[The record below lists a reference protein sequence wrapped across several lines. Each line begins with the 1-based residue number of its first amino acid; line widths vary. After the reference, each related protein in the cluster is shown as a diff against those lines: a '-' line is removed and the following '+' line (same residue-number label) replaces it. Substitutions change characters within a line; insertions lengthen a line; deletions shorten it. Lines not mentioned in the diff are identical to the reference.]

1 MAKTKLFE
9 AWSFRL
15 QQPAP
20 FDDPKYAGSKS
31 MGFSQYNTSS
41 TAQKSTL
48 HAPTMRALLAYAKL
62 VSATENGQS
71 VDGLGAIGHQGTT
84 YRISEYRSAN
94 KTDCVVFNPVTGK
107 FNAAQVEDGTQA
119 LKPYSVGAGN
129 GTGSG
134 LLFCLMPVLN
144 EDDEFR
150 QKFQEFVSL
159 LESGWAD
166 MDAAFEC
173 ALTLCDNV
181 YRRIENSKQ
190 LGSDGV
196 KISIPTTGN
205 ISVITQMAMDS
216 GNYAPTGASYG
227 EFTIMQMS
235 GTPTAKASSF
245 QKEDFVAK
253 YALSNRTLTARELAM
268 VPTLPDWYIIPKE
281 VVRVCEHAK
290 VTTASSQPMRN
301 FLFRGEA
308 GTGKTMGA
316 QAIAAGL
323 NLPYTLMTC
332 SANTEITDLVGQF
345 IPDTNGFHGSTPI
358 EDLPKISDITM
369 HPPSVYMMLT
379 GEYDEEKTE
388 DDVLQK
394 LIEIAVGNLVEKE
407 ETPGQRIRYVDTP
420 LVEAIRHGYVCELQE
435 PSCIANPG
443 VLVGLNSL
451 LDNCQVITLPTG
463 ERVKRHP
470 DNGLQQGKQAVEED
484 LSSQLP
490 NAAPNFTM
498 KTTPVPSNGSF
509 TPDPGQM
516 NAIRAQAER
525 VISEE
530 SDRIAAHLTNS
541 ITSSGSG
548 GVDQNSEYDG
558 YDYEHAAE
566 DIERLLEHMAEEKVT
581 EELEEELSEE
591 LQREANSIRY
601 GNAHRNIHI
610 TVNRMARVDQNLI
623 DSYNRVAPDLLMLSK
638 RLQRSVSTALR
649 DQRQGGKQTGL
660 LIGKRLNQHA
670 LHRTDGRIFYN
681 SRLPTE
687 PINLSVGL
695 LIDESGSMCSNDRIT
710 RARATAIVIQDFC
723 ESLGIP
729 LLVVGH
735 TAWSSHV
742 ELFSYS
748 DFDTYDKNN
757 RYRLMDMSARD
768 CNRDGAALRFVA
780 EKLSKQTSE
789 VKILMI
795 ICDGQ
800 PNDDGYSGSAAEA
813 DLRGIKLE
821 YARKGVKIYAAAIGE
836 DRPRIERIYG
846 DGYLDITNLQELPVM
861 LTNLIVRSLPR

>member
-301 FLFRGEA
+301 SCS
-308 GTGKTMGA
+308 GA
-316 QAIAAGL
+316 R
-323 NLPYTLMTC
+323 
-332 SANTEITDLVGQF
+332 LVPARPWAHRQ
-345 IPDTNGFHGSTPI
+345 S
-358 EDLPKISDITM
+358 
-369 HPPSVYMMLT
+369 
-379 GEYDEEKTE
+379 
-388 DDVLQK
+388 
-394 LIEIAVGNLVEKE
+394 
-407 ETPGQRIRYVDTP
+407 
-420 LVEAIRHGYVCELQE
+420 
-435 PSCIANPG
+435 
-443 VLVGLNSL
+443 
-451 LDNCQVITLPTG
+451 
-463 ERVKRHP
+463 
-470 DNGLQQGKQAVEED
+470 QQG
-484 LSSQLP
+484 
-490 NAAPNFTM
+490 
-498 KTTPVPSNGSF
+498 
-509 TPDPGQM
+509 
-516 NAIRAQAER
+516 
-525 VISEE
+525 
-530 SDRIAAHLTNS
+530 S
-541 ITSSGSG
+541 ICPT
-548 GVDQNSEYDG
+548 
-558 YDYEHAAE
+558 
-566 DIERLLEHMAEEKVT
+566 RL
-581 EELEEELSEE
+581 
-591 LQREANSIRY
+591 
-601 GNAHRNIHI
+601 
-610 TVNRMARVDQNLI
+610 
-623 DSYNRVAPDLLMLSK
+623 
-638 RLQRSVSTALR
+638 
-649 DQRQGGKQTGL
+649 
-660 LIGKRLNQHA
+660 
-670 LHRTDGRIFYN
+670 
-681 SRLPTE
+681 
-687 PINLSVGL
+687 
-695 LIDESGSMCSNDRIT
+695 
-710 RARATAIVIQDFC
+710 
-723 ESLGIP
+723 
-729 LLVVGH
+729 
-735 TAWSSHV
+735 
-742 ELFSYS
+742 
-748 DFDTYDKNN
+748 
-757 RYRLMDMSARD
+757 
-768 CNRDGAALRFVA
+768 
-780 EKLSKQTSE
+780 
-789 VKILMI
+789 
-795 ICDGQ
+795 
-800 PNDDGYSGSAAEA
+800 
-813 DLRGIKLE
+813 
-821 YARKGVKIYAAAIGE
+821 
-836 DRPRIERIYG
+836 
-846 DGYLDITNLQELPVM
+846 
-861 LTNLIVRSLPR
+861 

>member
-451 LDNCQVITLPTG
+451 LDNCQVITLSTG

-470 DNGLQQGKQAVEED
+470 DTVIVV
-484 LSSQLP
+484 
-490 NAAPNFTM
+490 
-498 KTTPVPSNGSF
+498 TTNSDYSGCR
-509 TPDPGQM
+509 DM
-516 NAIRAQAER
+516 NQS
-525 VISEE
+525 VISRM
-530 SDRIAAHLTNS
+530 DLI
-541 ITSSGSG
+541 
-548 GVDQNSEYDG
+548 YDM
-558 YDYEHAAE
+558 E
-566 DIERLLEHMAEEKVT
+566 
-581 EELEEELSEE
+581 
-591 LQREANSIRY
+591 
-601 GNAHRNIHI
+601 
-610 TVNRMARVDQNLI
+610 
-623 DSYNRVAPDLLMLSK
+623 APDLNTMVK
-638 RLQRSVSTALR
+638 RVMNVTGFTDEQEATKMAIVVR
-649 DQRQGGKQTGL
+649 DVAERCRQTM
-660 LIGKRLNQHA
+660 I
-670 LHRTDGRIFYN
+670 TDGSCGMREFKSWVLSTMVTHDPYESALSTIISSASADPDNRAELISACLEPQY
-681 SRLPTE
+681 SRT
-687 PINLSVGL
+687 I
-695 LIDESGSMCSNDRIT
+695 
-710 RARATAIVIQDFC
+710 
-723 ESLGIP
+723 
-729 LLVVGH
+729 
-735 TAWSSHV
+735 
-742 ELFSYS
+742 
-748 DFDTYDKNN
+748 
-757 RYRLMDMSARD
+757 
-768 CNRDGAALRFVA
+768 
-780 EKLSKQTSE
+780 
-789 VKILMI
+789 
-795 ICDGQ
+795 
-800 PNDDGYSGSAAEA
+800 
-813 DLRGIKLE
+813 
-821 YARKGVKIYAAAIGE
+821 
-836 DRPRIERIYG
+836 
-846 DGYLDITNLQELPVM
+846 
-861 LTNLIVRSLPR
+861 

>member
-290 VTTASSQPMRN
+290 VTTASCQPMRN

-420 LVEAIRHGYVCELQE
+420 LVEAIRHGYTSVNGNVPYFAAAELTTTSFETYSDLDTLGRCGVTYACIGQDLMPTEERGSIGMVKPTGWHTVRYDGLVDGDYLYNRCHLIGYQLTGENANTKNLITGTRYLNIEGMLPFENMVADYIQETSNHVLYRVTPIFEGNNLVANGVLMEGYSVEDKGTGISYCVFAYNVQPSIIIDYATGESKLADGVKQDKQKSATLTPTPSPEPEKQE
-435 PSCIANPG
+435 PTTGSEASQADYI
-443 VLVGLNSL
+443 LNT
-451 LDNCQVITLPTG
+451 NTKKFHYPTCSSVNDMK
-463 ERVKRHP
+463 EK
-470 DNGLQQGKQAVEED
+470 NKQEFFGTRDEAI
-484 LSSQLP
+484 
-490 NAAPNFTM
+490 
-498 KTTPVPSNGSF
+498 SNGYS
-509 TPDPGQM
+509 PC
-516 NAIRAQAER
+516 
-525 VISEE
+525 
-530 SDRIAAHLTNS
+530 
-541 ITSSGSG
+541 
-548 GVDQNSEYDG
+548 
-558 YDYEHAAE
+558 
-566 DIERLLEHMAEEKVT
+566 
-581 EELEEELSEE
+581 
-591 LQREANSIRY
+591 
-601 GNAHRNIHI
+601 
-610 TVNRMARVDQNLI
+610 
-623 DSYNRVAPDLLMLSK
+623 
-638 RLQRSVSTALR
+638 
-649 DQRQGGKQTGL
+649 
-660 LIGKRLNQHA
+660 
-670 LHRTDGRIFYN
+670 GRCK
-681 SRLPTE
+681 P
-687 PINLSVGL
+687 
-695 LIDESGSMCSNDRIT
+695 
-710 RARATAIVIQDFC
+710 
-723 ESLGIP
+723 
-729 LLVVGH
+729 
-735 TAWSSHV
+735 
-742 ELFSYS
+742 
-748 DFDTYDKNN
+748 
-757 RYRLMDMSARD
+757 
-768 CNRDGAALRFVA
+768 
-780 EKLSKQTSE
+780 
-789 VKILMI
+789 
-795 ICDGQ
+795 
-800 PNDDGYSGSAAEA
+800 
-813 DLRGIKLE
+813 
-821 YARKGVKIYAAAIGE
+821 
-836 DRPRIERIYG
+836 
-846 DGYLDITNLQELPVM
+846 
-861 LTNLIVRSLPR
+861 

>member
-463 ERVKRHP
+463 ERVKRHT
-470 DNGLQQGKQAVEED
+470 DTVIVV
-484 LSSQLP
+484 
-490 NAAPNFTM
+490 
-498 KTTPVPSNGSF
+498 TTNSDYSGCR
-509 TPDPGQM
+509 DM
-516 NAIRAQAER
+516 NQS
-525 VISEE
+525 VISRM
-530 SDRIAAHLTNS
+530 DLI
-541 ITSSGSG
+541 
-548 GVDQNSEYDG
+548 YDM
-558 YDYEHAAE
+558 E
-566 DIERLLEHMAEEKVT
+566 
-581 EELEEELSEE
+581 
-591 LQREANSIRY
+591 
-601 GNAHRNIHI
+601 
-610 TVNRMARVDQNLI
+610 
-623 DSYNRVAPDLLMLSK
+623 APDLNTMVK
-638 RLQRSVSTALR
+638 RVMNVTGFTDEQEATKMAIVVR
-649 DQRQGGKQTGL
+649 DVAERCRQTM
-660 LIGKRLNQHA
+660 I
-670 LHRTDGRIFYN
+670 TDGSCGMREFKSWVLSTMVTHDPYESALSTIISSASADPDNRAELISACLEPQY
-681 SRLPTE
+681 SRT
-687 PINLSVGL
+687 I
-695 LIDESGSMCSNDRIT
+695 
-710 RARATAIVIQDFC
+710 
-723 ESLGIP
+723 
-729 LLVVGH
+729 
-735 TAWSSHV
+735 
-742 ELFSYS
+742 
-748 DFDTYDKNN
+748 
-757 RYRLMDMSARD
+757 
-768 CNRDGAALRFVA
+768 
-780 EKLSKQTSE
+780 
-789 VKILMI
+789 
-795 ICDGQ
+795 
-800 PNDDGYSGSAAEA
+800 
-813 DLRGIKLE
+813 
-821 YARKGVKIYAAAIGE
+821 
-836 DRPRIERIYG
+836 
-846 DGYLDITNLQELPVM
+846 
-861 LTNLIVRSLPR
+861 